1 MDIREILTEQL
12 NMLKDKGVA
21 SSIFEL
27 RMLLGHVLQK
37 SPSMLWFNDETLT
50 EEQINKFKDL
60 VKMRARHCP
69 VDKIIGTKGF
79 YKYDFVVNQ
88 DVLSPRAD
96 SEILVEEA
104 LKLICHNNYQKIL
117 EFGVGSG
124 CLIISILAEAK
135 NCHGIG
141 IDISDKA
148 LNIAKLNAKNIG
160 VTDRLN
166 LFRKSWFDIDN
177 TNIEH
182 DFDMIISN
190 PPYIQSDEI
199 ASLQDEVKNFDPI
212 IALDGGQDGLRDYQQ
227 ICKLASKLLK
237 PHGALLF
244 EIGEGQAEEVKQIA
258 KENNLIWH
266 KTVKDLNNINRCII
280 FEKRD
285 CN

>member
-12 NMLKDKGVA
+12 NMLKEKGVA

-104 LKLICHNNYQKIL
+104 LKLICHNNYQKIWSL
-117 EFGVGSG
+117 VSDRDVLLYRFWQRQKTATVSESIFQIRR
-124 CLIISILAEAK
+124 LI
-135 NCHGIG
+135 
-141 IDISDKA
+141 
-148 LNIAKLNAKNIG
+148 
-160 VTDRLN
+160 
-166 LFRKSWFDIDN
+166 
-177 TNIEH
+177 
-182 DFDMIISN
+182 
-190 PPYIQSDEI
+190 
-199 ASLQDEVKNFDPI
+199 LQN
-212 IALDGGQDGLRDYQQ
+212 
-227 ICKLASKLLK
+227 
-237 PHGALLF
+237 
-244 EIGEGQAEEVKQIA
+244 
-258 KENNLIWH
+258 
-266 KTVKDLNNINRCII
+266 
-280 FEKRD
+280 
-285 CN
+285 